1 MGAGAGQS
9 LSVDRLRG
17 QSDGG
22 LALGSISEAK
32 RSGLLGLSPFYLVGR
47 VATVLGASARAIRY
61 YEERGLLDPS
71 RVGTVRQ
78 YTRQQ
83 LERARFVVDAR
94 RADITIANIKIL
106 LDLGD
111 RHGRTEQARL
121 CLELAKGVLARA
133 ERKCATLA
141 AEVERCRTLLQ
152 SLGGGESEADA
163 A

>member
-1 MGAGAGQS
+1 MRPRYICYLVSFCGYGVGDVNGDRCLEERARMGAGAGQS

-106 LDLGD
+106 
-111 RHGRTEQARL
+111 AMVMS
-121 CLELAKGVLARA
+121 A
-133 ERKCATLA
+133 RKCATLA
-141 AEVERCRTLLQ
+141 
-152 SLGGGESEADA
+152 
-163 A
+163 